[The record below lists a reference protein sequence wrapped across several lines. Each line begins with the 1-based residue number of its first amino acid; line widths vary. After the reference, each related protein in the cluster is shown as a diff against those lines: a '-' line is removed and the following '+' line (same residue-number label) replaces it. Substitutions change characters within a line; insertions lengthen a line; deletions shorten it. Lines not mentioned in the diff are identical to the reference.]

1 MTVTNTTKTRRWEP
15 DRISVPAQILNVP
28 MSPTALRLWI
38 GLAAFANR
46 ENCCW
51 PSTRRLVELMP
62 EGTNDG
68 SVRRARAELEKLN
81 LLVVTPRFQKG
92 RQTSN
97 FYELRYPDKARH
109 TARGDSRETA
119 RDESRKTARPLNLL
133 IEEPRKKEEQERVLA
148 LFDTF
153 WDAYDKKRGKKNAK
167 VQWIK
172 QVTTEE
178 TANVVIAAAIAQ
190 KINVEQKYRK
200 DPERWLRDHRWEDE
214 QTVSSQSGMGTIS
227 VLRQLVEEEGL
238 ND

>member
-1 MTVTNTTKTRRWEP
+1 
-15 DRISVPAQILNVP
+15 
-28 MSPTALRLWI
+28 
-38 GLAAFANR
+38 
-46 ENCCW
+46 
-51 PSTRRLVELMP
+51 MP